1 MDTAVALVEAYLRV
15 NGYFTI
21 AEYPVVE
28 ELRGERHRTL
38 TDIDI
43 LAFRFPAAGSRQT
56 GSGRRTVD
64 PEWHDPDAQLSASAE
79 VADMI
84 IGEVKEGTGRLNPGS
99 RDPIVLRA
107 TLIRFGCCGIEEA
120 DHVVNALLQQGRATT
135 KAGHRIRMMV
145 FGSTR
150 DEAGSRGFDFIPLG
164 HLVNYLNDHI
174 AEHWQRLR
182 HSQIKDP
189 ALAFMLTLEKAKRGT
204 SGAGN
209 R

>member
-64 PEWHDPDAQLSASAE
+64 PEWHDPDAQLGAGGDHGLIEVERPVAE
-79 VADMI
+79 VDKTRFNRYGGDVVHVAGDF
-84 IGEVKEGTGRLNPGS
+84 
-99 RDPIVLRA
+99 LRGG
-107 TLIRFGCCGIEEA
+107 F
-120 DHVVNALLQQGRATT
+120 Q
-135 KAGHRIRMMV
+135 RITASV
-145 FGSTR
+145 
-150 DEAGSRGFDFIPLG
+150 
-164 HLVNYLNDHI
+164 
-174 AEHWQRLR
+174 
-182 HSQIKDP
+182 
-189 ALAFMLTLEKAKRGT
+189 
-204 SGAGN
+204 
-209 R
+209 

>member
-43 LAFRFPAAGSRQT
+43 LAFRFPAAGSRHT

-64 PEWHDPDAQLSASAE
+64 PEWHDPDAQLGAGGE

-84 IGEVKEGTGRLNPGS
+84 IGEVKEGTGRLNPGA
-99 RDPIVLRA
+99 RDPVVLRA
-107 TLIRFGCCGIEEA
+107 TLVRFGCCDAEEA
-120 DHVVNALLQQGRATT
+120 DRVVDALLQQGRATT
-135 KAGHRIRMMV
+135 NAGHRIRMIV

-150 DEAGSRGFDFIPLG
+150 DEAGGHGFEFIPLG
-164 HLVNYLNDHI
+164 HLVRYLQNHI
-174 AEHWQRLR
+174 AVHWQRLR

-189 ALAFMLTLEKAKRGT
+189 ALGFMLTLEKAKRGT
-204 SGAGN
+204 PGTGG
-209 R
+209 

>member
-21 AEYPVVE
+21 AEYPVLE
-28 ELRGERHRTL
+28 ELRGEQHRTL

-43 LAFRFPAAGSRQT
+43 LAFRFPAAGRRQA
-56 GSGRRTVD
+56 GAARRTVD
-64 PEWHDPDAQLSASAE
+64 PEWHDPDAQLGSSGD
-79 VADMI
+79 VTDMI

-99 RDPIVLRA
+99 RDPVVLRA
-107 TLIRFGCCGIEEA
+107 TLIRFGCCEIDEA
-120 DHVVNALLQQGRATT
+120 DPVVKTLLQQGRATT
-135 KAGHRIRMMV
+135 NAGHRIRMMV

-150 DEAGSRGFDFIPLG
+150 DEAGTRGFEFIPLG
-164 HLVNYLNDHI
+164 HAVRYLQQHI

-189 ALAFMLTLEKAKRGT
+189 ALAFLLTLEKARRGT
-204 SGAGN
+204 SGPPS
-209 R
+209 